1 MQLVQSTPAAAA
13 AGQLQQFPEMVEA
26 ERSIR
31 TGKAPAAA
39 ILLERVAE
47 VTGMALG
54 NGSDMHVAAL
64 RRLVSAHCVSGN
76 FSGGEAA
83 IRKLEAVT
91 RMPQDP
97 EGTQATGSGLQRH
110 PFAILQDRMAVIWSG
125 LVLFARQGNADRC
138 AAWSDELLV
147 LAHSQWGPA
156 VKGGGGHAAWAE
168 DDEDVLARRRACW
181 VGLAHLGGALAA
193 RLQQAAG
200 DGASADAMEE
210 HDSACAQALVPLA
223 GTSLEPL
230 ASLLLAAMG
239 TLVAEGAAG
248 ASEAAV
254 LRLGATPRPSVPAG
268 ERAAASA
275 TDASVCLGDA
285 WELVLPLAEAAKQG
299 LFRAGAPGGA
309 GGAAA
314 GEGRG
319 GAEGLAAGDEAP
331 AVGFELL
338 SSAAADGLA
347 IASVVGAELAAVQL
361 AAGSGVKEG
370 LILQLDGTA
379 AGAAEGEAGA
389 TRLPA
394 PGVLAG
400 MALTC
405 ASSLKDG
412 LASANDASISG
423 ASVANVVPLLPSA
436 FAQALMAEAL
446 TAAGEAHHHDGKA
459 VHGEGLFN
467 SAMDDGEAATAAS
480 KAADAATAAA
490 LLRARMGKARL
501 AADWEKREAEGEKLA
516 AAAMTDAPT
525 VAPPAIALALDWGFS
540 GDWATRALNF
550 NEPDPDMAASLGG
563 QDR

>member
-1 MQLVQSTPAAAA
+1 
-13 AGQLQQFPEMVEA
+13 MVEA

-147 LAHSQWGPA
+147 LAHSQWGLRGQGEGATPA
-156 VKGGGGHAAWAE
+156 WQQE
-168 DDEDVLARRRACW
+168 DIEDVLARRRACW

-309 GGAAA
+309 GGAAT
-314 GEGRG
+314 GEGCG

-331 AVGFELL
+331 AAGFELL

-379 AGAAEGEAGA
+379 AGAAGGERTG
-389 TRLPA
+389 
-394 PGVLAG
+394 
-400 MALTC
+400 
-405 ASSLKDG
+405 
-412 LASANDASISG
+412 SAVS
-423 ASVANVVPLLPSA
+423 
-436 FAQALMAEAL
+436 ALMAEAL